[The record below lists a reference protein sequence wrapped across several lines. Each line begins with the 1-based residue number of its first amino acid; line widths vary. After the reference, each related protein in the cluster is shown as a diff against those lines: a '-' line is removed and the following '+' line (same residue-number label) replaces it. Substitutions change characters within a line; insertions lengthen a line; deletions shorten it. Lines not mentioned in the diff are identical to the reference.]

1 MEGKTQLFA
10 NNHWIA
16 DFKQLKHVDYMN
28 LIRMTNERRTN
39 QEWFIDPL
47 IKARM
52 KRRDLIMN
60 KREAESIRMMIDR
73 KQQEITER
81 TYKARQ
87 AKEQKAREEMERS
100 IQLQREDEQR
110 RRNRKVYSFLPASWN
125 TFQDKEKIKKAGFK
139 FDRTCGW
146 VIVKTFDSE
155 EVFNAFHDELE
166 GKAQAE
172 GLKGILYMEADAYE
186 VFSSA
191 RDAQEGIREG
201 MKESG
206 F

>member
-1 MEGKTQLFA
+1 
-10 NNHWIA
+10 
-16 DFKQLKHVDYMN
+16 
-28 LIRMTNERRTN
+28 
-39 QEWFIDPL
+39 
-47 IKARM
+47 
-52 KRRDLIMN
+52 
-60 KREAESIRMMIDR
+60 MIDMTKMVNVECNR
-73 KQQEITER
+73 CGGKGIMEEYRHLNGGTCFKCNGTGTQEITER
-81 TYKARQ
+81 AYKARQ

-100 IQLQREDEQR
+100 IQLQREDEQH

-155 EVFNAFHDELE
+155 EAFNAFHDELE